1 MFQRNDIIRLK
12 QRSESENKSL
22 KIKMGTDYIIV
33 EPDVTLNFLKTNQSL
48 IQIKDNLD
56 VVCEEKIINTDLI
69 TSISLLDLP

>member
-56 VVCEEKIINTDLI
+56 VICEEKIINTDLI